1 MRIKQLNSY
10 ILATVKVSPTFSAS
24 SVLFQVCEQYIQSFL
39 FSTSWLASFVYCAS
53 GDLCLAFWHWHPA
66 VAFRAGIEGESPS
79 PAPSYCT
86 GHLLFSRLFW
96 CTYFGFLGWCSET
109 SEAMPFIH
117 QDSADYQNEKHSFPV
132 CFCFYPLRFS
142 GWYSCSSSTLFL
154 RAHFSFMPV

>member
-96 CTYFGFLGWCSET
+96 QNHLPCSDHKLFGVPILFYWMVFRDIRSNAFYSPGFSRLSKWK
-109 SEAMPFIH
+109 AFI
-117 QDSADYQNEKHSFPV
+117 
-132 CFCFYPLRFS
+132 
-142 GWYSCSSSTLFL
+142 SCLLLFL
-154 RAHFSFMPV
+154 SSKVFWLIFL

>member
-96 CTYFGFLGWCSET
+96 QNHLPCSDHKLFGVPILVFLDGVQRHQKQCLLFTRIQQTIKMKS
-109 SEAMPFIH
+109 IH
-117 QDSADYQNEKHSFPV
+117 F
-132 CFCFYPLRFS
+132 
-142 GWYSCSSSTLFL
+142 LFASVSIL
-154 RAHFSFMPV
+154 